1 MKSKGLATRL
11 TQYGDVEFSKFMRQT
26 FALSMGYGTEAI
38 DRPVIGIINTASDLN
53 NCHRGLVE
61 LIPAIKRGI
70 LLEGGLPLAFPTI
83 SLGEAFLSPTS
94 MLFRNLMSMDV
105 EEMIRA
111 QPIDAVVLV
120 GGCDKTIPALL
131 MGAASAGLPALVVV
145 AGPMLTGGHKGEQI
159 GACTDCR
166 RFWASYRRGEFNRLE
181 IDEIKSELVVT
192 TGTCAV
198 MGTAS
203 TMACIT
209 EAMGMMLPGGAT
221 IPAVYAER
229 LRHGEESG
237 RKATQ
242 LANSGPT
249 PADIMTPAAFGNAI
263 RVLQTIGGSTNAVI
277 HLTAIAGR
285 LGIELDLNQFDVVS
299 EQTPVLLDLKPTGK
313 GYMEDFHRA
322 GGMPTVLNELGDLI
336 DRSTLTVT
344 GQTLND
350 LLGEAVDLPRWQEI
364 IRPAA
369 EPFQPSGA
377 LIGLWGNLAPDGAV
391 LKRSAASPELLQK
404 RARAVVFTSLEDLAH
419 RIDDPNLDVTPED
432 ILVLQNAGLV
442 GAPGMP
448 EAGYFPIPGKLHG
461 VTDMVRISDARMS
474 GTAFGTIVL
483 HVSPEAAVGGPL
495 SLVRNGDIIELDA
508 KSRRLSLLVSEEELD
523 RRSVNN
529 PGRPELPKRGY
540 ARLFSQA
547 VQQPHLGADF
557 DFLRH
562 ESLQGKEEQGG

>member
-1 MKSKGLATRL
+1 MKSKGLSTRL
-11 TQYGDVEFSKFMRQT
+11 TQYGDVEFSKFMRQA

-38 DRPVIGIINTASDLN
+38 DRPIVGIINTASDLN
-53 NCHRGLVE
+53 NCHRGFVE
-61 LIPAIKRGI
+61 LIPAIKRGV
-70 LLEGGLPLAFPTI
+70 LLEGGLPLEFPTI

-131 MGAASAGLPALVVV
+131 MGAASAGKPALAVV
-145 AGPMLTGGHKGEQI
+145 AGPMLSGSYKGEKI

-166 RFWASYRRGEFNRLE
+166 RFWSSYRRGDYSRLE
-181 IDEIKSELVVT
+181 IDEIEKELVVT

-203 TMACIT
+203 TMACIA

-229 LRHGEESG
+229 MRHGEESG

-242 LANSGPT
+242 LANNNVT
-249 PADIMTPAAFGNAI
+249 LADIMTPAAFDNAI
-263 RVLQTIGGSTNAVI
+263 RVLQAIGGSTNAVI
-277 HLTAIAGR
+277 HLFAIAGR
-285 LGIELDLNQFDVVS
+285 LGVKLDLKHLDSVS
-299 EQTPVLLDLKPTGK
+299 EQIPVLLDLKPTGK

-322 GGMPTVLNELGDLI
+322 GGMPAVLRELGDLI
-336 DRSTLTVT
+336 DRSVLTVT
-344 GQTLND
+344 GQSLD
-350 LLGEAVDLPRWQEI
+350 SSLAEVEDLPRWQKI
-364 IRPAA
+364 IRPVT
-369 EPFQPSGA
+369 EPFQVSGA
-377 LIGLWGNLAPDGAV
+377 LIALWGNLAPDGAV

-404 RARAVVFTSLEDLAH
+404 KARAVVFTSLEDLAL

-448 EAGYFPIPGKLHG
+448 EAGYFPLPKKLQG

-483 HVSPEAAVGGPL
+483 HVSPEAAIGGPL
-495 SLVRNGDIIELDA
+495 ALVQDGDIIELDA
-508 KSRRLSLLVSEEELD
+508 KSRCLNLLVSEDELN
-523 RRSVNN
+523 RRLAQRV
-529 PGRPELPKRGY
+529 GQPELPKRGY
-540 ARLFSQA
+540 ARLFSKA

-562 ESLQGKEEQGG
+562 ESLQGKEEQGR